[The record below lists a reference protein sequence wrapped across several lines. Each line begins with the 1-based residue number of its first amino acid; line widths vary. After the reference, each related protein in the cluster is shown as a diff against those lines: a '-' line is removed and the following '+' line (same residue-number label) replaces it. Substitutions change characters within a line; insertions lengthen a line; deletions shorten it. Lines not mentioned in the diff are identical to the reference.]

1 MEGTQ
6 EEESHAQRMARLMR
20 ETGERIIKTSGIIE
34 NQAETIRALIALFDK
49 IKSTGKGKIL
59 VLGWGRSGFMGK
71 AFAMRLMHLG
81 FEVYVIGE
89 TIAPGATPDD
99 LVIVVSGSGMTDP
112 VVAELQRMIREAETI
127 KIIAFTSRSRSITGR
142 LADLVIKV
150 AGREEA
156 ADTTKQAVGERPS
169 LATEFETNVLAVL
182 DAFVQELKLFY
193 KITEEE
199 MQQRHA

>member
-1 MEGTQ
+1 MKGIKQ
-6 EEESHAQRMARLMR
+6 EESHTQRMARLMK
-20 ETGERIIKTSGIIE
+20 ETGERIIKASGIIE

-71 AFAMRLMHLG
+71 ACAMRLMHLG

-89 TIAPGATPDD
+89 TIAPGATPND

-112 VVAELQRMIREAETI
+112 VIAELQRIIREAETI
-127 KIIAFTSRSRSITGR
+127 KIIAFTSRTRSITGR

-150 AGREEA
+150 VGRETVVGTE
-156 ADTTKQAVGERPS
+156 KQARSEELPLG
-169 LATEFETNVLAVL
+169 TEFETNVLAVL
-182 DAFVQELKLFY
+182 DALVQELKLFY
-193 KITEEE
+193 KITNVE
-199 MQQRHA
+199 MQKRHA